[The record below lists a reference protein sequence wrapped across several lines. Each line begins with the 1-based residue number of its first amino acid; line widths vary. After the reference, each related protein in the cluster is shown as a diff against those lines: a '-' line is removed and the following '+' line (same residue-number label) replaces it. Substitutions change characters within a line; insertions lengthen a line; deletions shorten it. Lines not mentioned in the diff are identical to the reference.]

1 MFNISTNTMNYES
14 THIDDGSIDDSVKK
28 NVNNFAYYATKYKT
42 RFTKLYYDCLR
53 AKICQKNLL

>member
-53 AKICQKNLL
+53 VKICQKNLL

>member
-1 MFNISTNTMNYES
+1 MNYES

>member
-28 NVNNFAYYATKYKT
+28 NVNSNKVQDTFHKT
-42 RFTKLYYDCLR
+42 ILR
-53 AKICQKNLL
+53 LS